1 VNSILITIS
10 IVKYIIFNY
19 FSDANIIYYFLVY
32 FFTYLVRNYLM
43 LVILSISIRHK
54 KFIHQENNSNN
65 SNYQLSSHLY
75 MISSTLIDSIFNLL
89 INIYL
94 IDDLSYSID
103 SVIYGILYFI
113 PKSFIFEIVLDF
125 FHYWSHRICHIYKY
139 LYRTIHK
146 THHTHHEPVMINTY
160 YFSQMD
166 SIMTVSIPTV
176 LAIYLTPYNFSLFEY
191 VMLSVYK
198 QYTELAGHSGKKLSP
213 SSSFPQCVWL
223 PKILN
228 IELYSEDHNMH
239 HNLNNCNYSKRFSL
253 WDKIF
258 GTYKKYIATN

>member
-1 VNSILITIS
+1 
-10 IVKYIIFNY
+10 
-19 FSDANIIYYFLVY
+19 
-32 FFTYLVRNYLM
+32 
-43 LVILSISIRHK
+43 
-54 KFIHQENNSNN
+54 
-65 SNYQLSSHLY
+65 
-75 MISSTLIDSIFNLL
+75 
-89 INIYL
+89 
-94 IDDLSYSID
+94 
-103 SVIYGILYFI
+103 
-113 PKSFIFEIVLDF
+113 
-125 FHYWSHRICHIYKY
+125 
-139 LYRTIHK
+139 
-146 THHTHHEPVMINTY
+146 
-160 YFSQMD
+160 MD